1 MFCPACWKFLE
12 PSDLDV
18 LGRCAVSLKEP
29 VEVKAATLTWLWCRS
44 HQAWHRRPCH
54 GDTALSVESTA
65 LLVPDGSEPM
75 TARAYC
81 PADQMISDFGHA
93 GVPCPV
99 CCKPFVWVETV
110 ERRWYWCRTENTWL
124 RKPCQA
130 NGSWHCCSPRSG
142 AVLATTWQVPLP
154 RDIGAAPAE

>member
-1 MFCPACWKFLE
+1 MMRMMTVVFIFASIFGGSAAVQEPAQKAMFCPACWKFLE

-75 TARAYC
+75 TARAY
-81 PADQMISDFGHA
+81 
-93 GVPCPV
+93 
-99 CCKPFVWVETV
+99 
-110 ERRWYWCRTENTWL
+110 
-124 RKPCQA
+124 
-130 NGSWHCCSPRSG
+130 
-142 AVLATTWQVPLP
+142 
-154 RDIGAAPAE
+154 